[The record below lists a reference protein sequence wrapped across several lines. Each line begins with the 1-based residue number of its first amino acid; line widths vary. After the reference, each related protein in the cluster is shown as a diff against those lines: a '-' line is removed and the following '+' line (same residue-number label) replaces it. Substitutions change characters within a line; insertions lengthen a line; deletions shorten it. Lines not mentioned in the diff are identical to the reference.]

1 MAIKNMNDI
10 RAILC
15 DEIEKLRENKT
26 TAANVNAVT
35 NATGKILSTI
45 KLEMEYAKLT
55 NKTPKNSFIQLE
67 EKASMSKQQ
76 PPAGS

>member
-10 RAILC
+10 RKILC
-15 DEIEKLRENKT
+15 EEIESLRANKT

-45 KLEMEYAKLT
+45 KLEMEFSKLT
-55 NKTPKNSFIQLE
+55 NKRLKSDFIQLE
-67 EKASMSKQQ
+67 DKVTIDGKAKE
-76 PPAGS
+76 